1 MNLTSL
7 LALSKRIIAR
17 IPWLGRWF
25 VTNRPSRFQG
35 LSSEQF
41 AAALEQG
48 LFDAAFYAE
57 QLAPNAH
64 RFGTAVEAFSHYVS
78 RGAALGLNPSSK
90 FNTQFYLSD
99 NPDVAKRGINPLV
112 HYIKF
117 GAAEGRLT
125 QPDVILNL
133 FSSLWGGQS
142 EAALDA
148 LASLQGDSSQRHEVR
163 ARAAWEQARWY
174 SHVGDHER
182 ALQLALQ
189 ILEYDPAWRLHKGRL
204 LLVANSAV
212 QGAGCKASALDLLK
226 EYLAQSPDDYDV
238 MLFAANLCEQQ
249 LETVNCIFAKEQ
261 LSTVFLRDER
271 GPLSLLNIDAKP
283 LDDESGPKVSV
294 IVPMYN
300 AEHTVLAALESLV
313 CQSWRNLEILVVD
326 DKSQDSSF
334 DLVTAFAA
342 EHPQVRLLQMEQNSG
357 SYACRNFALGFV
369 TGHFVTTHDADDWSH
384 PDKIRCQMQAL
395 NDSSSAM
402 GVMTDWVRCSANFT
416 FTQNW
421 RPSETVIH
429 ESHSSFLCRKE
440 VFERLKGWDEVRVSG
455 DTEFIWRMQA
465 AFGTDSLIAA
475 RKGVPLAFALDDDS
489 SLTRHKFTHVRTVN
503 FGLRYLYRESC
514 MYWHSQASN
523 LALSKSADNR
533 PFYAPKLMLRHATPH
548 DTYDYLVVA
557 DFACEHEQRGL
568 YELIAALNAGGFKT
582 ALLHW
587 PLFARRKQR
596 LQGQFFDCIARGH
609 GEPVVYGDTI
619 QAHHIVVPNCLPVAT
634 DVDQVPSVSGVKR
647 VTLCAGE
654 YAGKARV
661 NIVRRLASNVSED
674 SIRVVE
680 NCYPTMESLKLMHNG
695 SEI

>member
-1 MNLTSL
+1 M

-25 VTNRPSRFQG
+25 ATNRPSRFQG

-41 AAALEQG
+41 ALALEQG
-48 LFDAAFYAE
+48 LFNAAFYAE
-57 QLAPNAH
+57 QLKPSAPA
-64 RFGTAVEAFSHYVS
+64 FVTAAEAFSHYVS
-78 RGAALGLNPSSK
+78 HGAALGLNPSSK

-99 NPDVAKRGINPLV
+99 NPDVAKRGMNPLV

-142 EAALDA
+142 SAALSA
-148 LASLQGDSSQRHEVR
+148 LASIQQDSSQPGNVR

-174 SHVGDHER
+174 SHVGNHER
-182 ALQLALQ
+182 AFQLASQ
-189 ILEYDPAWRLHKGRL
+189 VLEYDPAWRLHKGRL
-204 LLVANSAV
+204 LLIANCAV
-212 QGAGCKASALDLLK
+212 QGVGCKASALDLLN
-226 EYLAQSPDDYDV
+226 EYLSQSADDYDV
-238 MLFAANLCEQQ
+238 MLFAANLCEQP
-249 LETVNCIFAKEQ
+249 LEAVNRIFAKEQ
-261 LSTVFLRDER
+261 LSAVYLRDER
-271 GPLSLLNIDAKP
+271 APLSLLNIDAKP
-283 LDDESGPKVSV
+283 RDYESGPKVSV
-294 IVPMYN
+294 IVPMFN
-300 AEHTVLAALESLV
+300 AERTVVAALASLV

-326 DKSQDSSF
+326 DKSQDNSF

-342 EHPQVRLLQMEQNSG
+342 DHPQVRVLQMDQNSG
-357 SYACRNFALGFV
+357 SYACRNFALRFV
-369 TGHFVTTHDADDWSH
+369 TGDFVTTHDADDWSH

-395 NDSSSAM
+395 THSSSAM

-465 AFGTDSLIAA
+465 EFGTDSLISA

-489 SLTRHKFTHVRTVN
+489 SLTRHKYTHVRTVN

-514 MYWHSQASN
+514 LYWHSQATN
-523 LALSKSADNR
+523 LALKTSTDNR

-548 DTYDYLVVA
+548 DTYDFLVVA
-557 DFACEHEQRGL
+557 DFACEHEQQAL
-568 YELIAALNAGGFKT
+568 YDLIAELDAAGFKT

-596 LQGQFFDCIARGH
+596 LQAQFFDCIANGH

-619 QAHHIVVPNCLPVAT
+619 QAHHIVVPSCLPVAT
-634 DVDQVPSVSGVKR
+634 DVDQVPNVSGVKR

-654 YAGKARV
+654 YADRARV
-661 NIVRRLASNVSED
+661 NLLGRLASAVPLDN
-674 SIRVVE
+674 IHVVE
-680 NCYPTMESLKLMHNG
+680 DCYPTIESLKLIRDG